1 MSNPPEELIE
11 IKHTLKTVSDK
22 QLLIDRIIKFI
33 TAQFTNIFELKYDPE
48 LTLAICNI
56 IEDQLPNNNKK
67 IDKKDLLL
75 NVLKQVFV
83 NYGWSNEDTTI
94 IEKQLE
100 HFISRGKIKGIR
112 ISKKILKYVGNWFFR
127 TFL

>member
-1 MSNPPEELIE
+1 MSSPPEQLIE

-33 TAQFTNIFELKYDPE
+33 TSQFTNIIELKFDPE

-56 IEDQLPNNNKK
+56 IEDQLPNNKKK
-67 IDKKDLLL
+67 IDKKELLIT
-75 NVLKQVFV
+75 VLKQIFN
-83 NYGWSNEDTTI
+83 NYGWTDQDSEI
-94 IEKQLE
+94 IEKQLQ

-112 ISKKILKYVGNWFFR
+112 ILKKITKYAGDWIFR